1 MSDQETQSVH
11 EQRDQMIRD
20 LEARSARRRFGV
32 RWSTAL
38 VAIAM
43 AVGLFFWF
51 RVDRDLAYYFSAS
64 EPITLGSEGAY
75 AFDRLRSNRY
85 AQIHGLPTNTGLFL
99 RKGNE
104 LMVLV
109 GLQNTPVLVQRA
121 ALDTE
126 SDKPPTPVDTRPFG
140 IRGRLLAQEDAPR
153 LERGFE
159 QLSRT
164 PGVVPKDGRL
174 WVVVEGERPRGDA
187 SALLLS
193 GLLSAFVIVNAW
205 FLVRDLASRRR
216 R

>member
-1 MSDQETQSVH
+1 MSDQEPQTVH
-11 EQRDQMIRD
+11 E
-20 LEARSARRRFGV
+20 RSARPRFGV

-51 RVDRDLAYYFSAS
+51 GMDRDIAYYFSPS
-64 EPITLGSEGAY
+64 EPTALGSEGAY
-75 AFDRLRSNRY
+75 SFDRLESNRY
-85 AQIHGLPTNTGLFL
+85 VEIHGLPTNTGLFL
-99 RKGNE
+99 RKGNA

-109 GLQNTPVLVQRA
+109 GLRNTPVLVQRA

-140 IRGRLLAQEDAPR
+140 VRGRLLAQEDAPR

-164 PGVVPKDGRL
+164 PGVVPRDGRL
-174 WVVVEGERPRGDA
+174 WVVVEGERPHGDA
-187 SALLLS
+187 SPLVLS

-216 R
+216 H